1 VFLLELICGCEA
13 RNKNMLHPDENI
25 AFQVYL
31 YILNASKLG
40 GFSNLSLLI
49 PTLTNLKAKN
59 RVDLDKFVD
68 MTLGYREKH
77 GARRILMLALQC
89 VDATSRR
96 PSMAQI
102 VLQLEQI
109 QREIAPMYSQ
119 FNDEI
124 GAVTLGSELFQ

>member
-1 VFLLELICGCEA
+1 
-13 RNKNMLHPDENI
+13 MLHPDENI
-25 AFQVYL
+25 AFQVYIYACSML
-31 YILNASKLG
+31 PNLMDLVLG
-40 GFSNLSLLI
+40 LSNSSLLI
-49 PTLTNLKAKN
+49 PTLTNLKVKN
-59 RVDLDKFVD
+59 SVDLDRVVD
-68 MTLGYREKH
+68 MTLGYKEKH

-89 VDATSRR
+89 VDATCRR

-102 VLQLEQI
+102 VLELERI